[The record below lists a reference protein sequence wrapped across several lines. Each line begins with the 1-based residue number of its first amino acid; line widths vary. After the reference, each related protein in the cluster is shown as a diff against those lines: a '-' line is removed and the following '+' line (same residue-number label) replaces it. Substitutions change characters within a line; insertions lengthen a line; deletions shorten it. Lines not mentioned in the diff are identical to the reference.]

1 MSGEA
6 DPWVL
11 PSGPVPTAGRRVM
24 RWQPSRGVLRTRLLL
39 FLSLLDLVVILGSF
53 LFVGALHSSGG
64 AQQGLVIGLAM
75 LSIYFLS
82 AFSSGAFAVSL
93 IDRRSKGVACAL
105 RSMLFAAGAVLFAA
119 FYLRASADLSR
130 VIVAG
135 GTLVSLAALAVARSL
150 FLRNARRI
158 IGGNPYNVVLLSD
171 GGAFRRTGAGEYS
184 TILAASSFEPGR
196 HDPMMY
202 DRLAVALQKADR
214 VVVACSAERRH
225 AWVHALQGA
234 NVQGEVLTPELA
246 ALAPLGVAHFGEDP
260 TLIVAKGPLGV
271 EERLVKRLFDI
282 AVACGALLLLAPVFA
297 AIALAIRMESPGP
310 VLFVQRRIGR
320 GNRMFH
326 MLKFRSMRPERCD
339 EDGSASTTRDD
350 DRITRVGRLLRRTS
364 LDELPQL
371 VNVLAGNM
379 SIVGPRPHA
388 LGSRAEDQLFWEID
402 DRYWH
407 RHAAKPGLT
416 GLAQVRGYRGA
427 TNHRSDL
434 VNRLQADLEYLH
446 GWTIWRD
453 MLIVAQTVRV
463 LVHRNAY

>member
-6 DPWVL
+6 DHWVL
-11 PSGPVPTAGRRVM
+11 PSGALFASQRRTV
-24 RWQPSRGVLRTRLLL
+24 RWQPSRGVLRTRLIL
-39 FLSLLDLVVILGSF
+39 FLGLLDLFAILGSF
-53 LFVGALHSSGG
+53 VLVGTVYSTGG
-64 AQQGLVIGLAM
+64 GRQGLVIGAAM
-75 LSIYFLS
+75 LPIYFLS
-82 AFSSGAFAVSL
+82 AFSSGAFAVSV
-93 IDRRSKGVACAL
+93 IDRRSTGVARAL
-105 RSMLFAAGAVLFAA
+105 RSMLIAAGAVLFAA

-130 VIVAG
+130 VVVAA
-135 GTLVSLAALAVARSL
+135 GTVVNLGMLAVVRTF
-150 FLRNARRI
+150 FLRNARQI

-171 GGAFRRTGAGEYS
+171 EGAFPRSRAGDFT
-184 TILAASSFEPGR
+184 TILAASSFDPGR

-214 VVVACSAERRH
+214 VIVACAAERRH

-234 NVQGEVLTPELA
+234 NVQGEILAPELTL
-246 ALAPLGVAHFGEDP
+246 LAPLGVAHFGNDP
-260 TLIVAKGPLGV
+260 TLIVAKGPLGI
-271 EERLVKRLFDI
+271 EERIVKRLFDI
-282 AVACGALLLLAPVFA
+282 AVAGVALLLLAPMFA
-297 AIALAIRMESPGP
+297 VITLAIRMESPGP
-310 VLFVQRRIGR
+310 VFFIQRRIGL

-339 EDGSASTTRDD
+339 ENGSTSTVRDD
-350 DRITRVGRLLRRTS
+350 DRITRVGRFLRRTS

>member
-1 MSGEA
+1 
-6 DPWVL
+6 
-11 PSGPVPTAGRRVM
+11 
-24 RWQPSRGVLRTRLLL
+24 
-39 FLSLLDLVVILGSF
+39 
-53 LFVGALHSSGG
+53 
-64 AQQGLVIGLAM
+64 
-75 LSIYFLS
+75 
-82 AFSSGAFAVSL
+82 
-93 IDRRSKGVACAL
+93 
-105 RSMLFAAGAVLFAA
+105 MLFAAGAVLFAA

-130 VIVAG
+130 VVVAA
-135 GTLVSLAALAVARSL
+135 GTVVNFGVLAVARTL
-150 FLRNARRI
+150 FLRDARRI

-171 GGAFRRTGAGEYS
+171 EGMFPRSRAAGFS
-184 TILAASSFEPGR
+184 TILAASSFDPGV

-214 VVVACSAERRH
+214 VVVACAAERRH

-234 NVQGEVLTPELA
+234 NVQGEVLAPELT
-246 ALAPLGVAHFGEDP
+246 ALAPLGVARFGEDP
-260 TLIVAKGPLGV
+260 TLIVAKGPLGI
-271 EERLVKRLFDI
+271 EERMVKRLFDI
-282 AVACGALLLLAPVFA
+282 VVAGVALLLLAPMLGV
-297 AIALAIRMESPGP
+297 IALAIRVESPGS
-310 VLFVQRRIGR
+310 VFFVQRRIGR

-339 EDGSASTTRDD
+339 ENGCTSTTRDD

-402 DRYWH
+402 ERYWH

-416 GLAQVRGYRGA
+416 GLAQIRGYRGA

-463 LVHRNAY
+463 LVHRNAF

>member
-1 MSGEA
+1 
-6 DPWVL
+6 
-11 PSGPVPTAGRRVM
+11 M
-24 RWQPSRGVLRTRLLL
+24 RWQPSRGVLRTRLILL
-39 FLSLLDLVVILGSF
+39 LGLLDLLAILGSF
-53 LFVGALHSSGG
+53 LLVGTLYTAGG
-64 AQQGLVIGLAM
+64 GRQGLAIGIAM
-75 LSIYFLS
+75 LPIYFVS
-82 AFSSGAFAVSL
+82 AFSSGAFAVSV
-93 IDRRSKGVACAL
+93 IDRRSTGVACAL
-105 RSMLFAAGAVLFAA
+105 RSMLFAAGAVLFVA
-119 FYLRASADLSR
+119 FYLRASGDLSR
-130 VIVAG
+130 LVVAA
-135 GTLVSLAALAVARSL
+135 GTAVNLGVMAIARTW

-171 GGAFRRTGAGEYS
+171 EGAFPRSRAGDFS
-184 TILAASSFEPGR
+184 TILAAASFDPAR

-214 VVVACSAERRH
+214 VVVACAAERRH

-234 NVQGEVLTPELA
+234 NVQGEVLAPELA
-246 ALAPLGVAHFGEDP
+246 VLAPLGVARFGDDP
-260 TLIVAKGPLGV
+260 TLIVAKGPLGI
-271 EERLVKRLFDI
+271 EERLIKRLFDI
-282 AVACGALLLLAPVFA
+282 AVAGVALLLLAPMFA
-297 AIALAIRMESPGP
+297 VIMLAIRIESPGA
-310 VLFVQRRIGR
+310 VFFVQRRIGR

-339 EDGSASTTRDD
+339 ENGSTSAARDD

-453 MLIVAQTVRV
+453 MLIVAQTARV
-463 LVHRNAY
+463 LVHRNAF